1 MLYSIFVLYLTTIV
15 DWFIMWT
22 GTGGG
27 AAGDHSRGVRQEP
40 GRQPYY
46 MSKNPVQFLQHF
58 LTI

>member
-1 MLYSIFVLYLTTIV
+1 
-15 DWFIMWT
+15 MWT

-46 MSKNPVQFLQHF
+46 VYVKNPVQFIQYF

>member
-1 MLYSIFVLYLTTIV
+1 
-15 DWFIMWT
+15 MWT